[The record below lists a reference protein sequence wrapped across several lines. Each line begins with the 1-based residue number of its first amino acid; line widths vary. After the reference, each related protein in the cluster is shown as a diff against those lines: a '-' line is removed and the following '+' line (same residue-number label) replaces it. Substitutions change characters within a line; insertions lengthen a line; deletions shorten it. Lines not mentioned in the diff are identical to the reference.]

1 MINITYKT
9 LCEAFLDM
17 HNYNETHTFIENAD
31 NEINITSEDLKSR
44 VLKILHYM
52 QYIGVKPGD
61 EVVFQIKSNIDFVHV
76 FWACLLGRIIPV
88 PYTYLESERDKLK
101 LLKIWNNLKNPFLAT
116 DIDSFE
122 KLKKFIYKNDLSFK
136 LQGII
141 NKVIITEEMEKL
153 DENVEIILPNE
164 SDIAFVQ
171 FSSGSTNDP
180 KGVIITHKNII
191 TSVREAVKAMKI
203 SEEDIYLSWL
213 PLTHSF
219 GLIGTYITPFLARLK
234 YYIMPSNL
242 FVTYPLLWVKKMSE
256 HNVTITA
263 APNFAL
269 KHVCKYISIEKDIDM
284 DLSALRII
292 IDGAEPVSP
301 DTCREFNEKMYD
313 FGMKNTTVRPS
324 YGLSEATLVV
334 TTPKCPQ
341 EFREV
346 NVMRNHVKIG
356 EKIIESDIKND
367 NVISFVE
374 VGACIGNCEIK
385 IINDDGEKVGDRVVG
400 SVLLRGD
407 MISTGYYNNP
417 EATKNS
423 MDKYG
428 WYNTGDLGFLRD
440 GNLVLTGRVKDV
452 IFVKGENYYSHDIE
466 NICQQVNDAK
476 FSRVAVCGV
485 YNHKMKQDQVICF
498 LEYDG
503 DVEMFNDISLGIKRH
518 VIKKIG
524 IGISHVIPIK
534 KIPVTVSG
542 KMKRYILSQQFM
554 KGDFDETIQKIL
566 S

>member
-1 MINITYKT
+1 
-9 LCEAFLDM
+9 
-17 HNYNETHTFIENAD
+17 
-31 NEINITSEDLKSR
+31 
-44 VLKILHYM
+44 
-52 QYIGVKPGD
+52 
-61 EVVFQIKSNIDFVHV
+61 
-76 FWACLLGRIIPV
+76 
-88 PYTYLESERDKLK
+88 
-101 LLKIWNNLKNPFLAT
+101 
-116 DIDSFE
+116 
-122 KLKKFIYKNDLSFK
+122 
-136 LQGII
+136 
-141 NKVIITEEMEKL
+141 
-153 DENVEIILPNE
+153 
-164 SDIAFVQ
+164 
-171 FSSGSTNDP
+171 
-180 KGVIITHKNII
+180 
-191 TSVREAVKAMKI
+191 
-203 SEEDIYLSWL
+203 
-213 PLTHSF
+213 
-219 GLIGTYITPFLARLK
+219 
-234 YYIMPSNL
+234 
-242 FVTYPLLWVKKMSE
+242 
-256 HNVTITA
+256 
-263 APNFAL
+263 
-269 KHVCKYISIEKDIDM
+269 M

>member
-1 MINITYKT
+1 M
-9 LCEAFLDM
+9 
-17 HNYNETHTFIENAD
+17 
-31 NEINITSEDLKSR
+31 
-44 VLKILHYM
+44 
-52 QYIGVKPGD
+52 
-61 EVVFQIKSNIDFVHV
+61 
-76 FWACLLGRIIPV
+76 
-88 PYTYLESERDKLK
+88 
-101 LLKIWNNLKNPFLAT
+101 
-116 DIDSFE
+116 
-122 KLKKFIYKNDLSFK
+122 SFK

-191 TSVREAVKAMKI
+191 SSVREAVKAMKI

-356 EKIIESDIKND
+356 EK
-367 NVISFVE
+367 
-374 VGACIGNCEIK
+374 
-385 IINDDGEKVGDRVVG
+385 
-400 SVLLRGD
+400 
-407 MISTGYYNNP
+407 
-417 EATKNS
+417 
-423 MDKYG
+423 
-428 WYNTGDLGFLRD
+428 
-440 GNLVLTGRVKDV
+440 
-452 IFVKGENYYSHDIE
+452 
-466 NICQQVNDAK
+466 
-476 FSRVAVCGV
+476 
-485 YNHKMKQDQVICF
+485 
-498 LEYDG
+498 
-503 DVEMFNDISLGIKRH
+503 
-518 VIKKIG
+518 
-524 IGISHVIPIK
+524 
-534 KIPVTVSG
+534 
-542 KMKRYILSQQFM
+542 
-554 KGDFDETIQKIL
+554 
-566 S
+566 